1 MSVVEASDTS
11 ESSSESVRLIS
22 EFHPAITG
30 EVVSA
35 EVAENPTEE
44 EEVYPG
50 FREAEIQAAE
60 LWMQEHT
67 QPEEANTSQEPVQ
80 PVQPAQTAQT

>member
-1 MSVVEASDTS
+1 MEASDTS
-11 ESSSESVRLIS
+11 ESSSESVKLIG
-22 EFHPAITG
+22 EYHPAITG
-30 EVVSA
+30 EVVPA

-50 FREAEIQAAE
+50 FREAEIQTAD

-67 QPEEANTSQEPVQ
+67 QPEGTS
-80 PVQPAQTAQT
+80 TG